1 MLILKAIGSFFVKIW
16 RWIKDTA
23 WVQPL
28 LIVGAIFAVIF
39 SIPYISEW
47 VSQATGEQAG
57 SFYNKFSKSLEGE
70 VEVND
75 GKAEASEA
83 DKFTNILVANEELVA
98 ANTGDT
104 APANLDKTLGTKFFV
119 VFTKEDCSN
128 CDTAETGFKY
138 LSENWNKT
146 AYAPTVK
153 DEKFTMYTISA
164 SEESTTDKDYENIN
178 GSTAFNR
185 YLSNYMNLF
194 NTVGPRLL
202 DAPYYT
208 RASLSEANY
217 NSFSLE
223 SSSGSNPI
231 ANFPVPTILLVDYTE
246 AAFKAGRAGISEVLF
261 SVNGD
266 TPSERASHLKDMWNH
281 TDDYASDTDNLFL
294 DNKAVA

>member
-57 SFYNKFSKSLEGE
+57 SFYNKFSLSLEGE
-70 VEVND
+70 IEVNT
-75 GKAEASEA
+75 GSASQSKADE
-83 DKFTNILVANEELVA
+83 FTNVIFNNEKLVSGYSGTTVP
-98 ANTGDT
+98 TDIDT
-104 APANLDKTLGTKFFV
+104 KYGTKFFV

-138 LSENWNKT
+138 LQENWSKVK
-146 AYAPTVK
+146 YAPA
-153 DEKFTMYTISA
+153 DANEKFTMYTISA
-164 SEESTTDKDYENIN
+164 SEESTTDDDYENIN

-185 YLSNYMNLF
+185 YLNNYMDLF
-194 NTVGPRLL
+194 NTVGPRLQ

-208 RASLSEANY
+208 RAGLSESNY
-217 NSFSLE
+217 TAFSLE
-223 SSSGSNPI
+223 GSSGSNPI
-231 ANFPVPTILLVDYTE
+231 ANFPVPTILLVDYTA
-246 AAFKAGRAGISEVLF
+246 AAFEAGRAGISEVLF
-261 SVNGD
+261 SVSGD
-266 TPSERASHLKDMWNH
+266 TESERASLLRDMWHH
-281 TDDYASDTDNLFL
+281 TDKYESDTDNLFL
-294 DNKAVA
+294 DNKSVA